1 MNLPI
6 DRGLRKLQVRYVGP
20 LARRIGKYWTWWIA
34 QLTALLPAHVQ
45 ATMKQ
50 QNQSLHIEVN
60 GADFIVRTQSGSH
73 SQDLGT
79 FASESDDGCDFALPD
94 TPSETV
100 LVLPA
105 DKALIKE
112 LTLPLATEENLRE
125 ALSFQIDRQT
135 PFSVDQVCY
144 DCQVTSRDTSTQT
157 LSVNLIMAPRD
168 VTNELLDCL
177 ATKGLSPDLVSVR
190 GNRSDGVLPANLLPP
205 GRSKK
210 RWRGFRRK
218 QNLMLV
224 SANFILLLIAV
235 TIPVIQRQQAIA
247 SLEPQ
252 LERAIETAKDGA
264 QLRRQAEELTTAS
277 EYLRNKKQSELLV
290 MRAMDEVTRL
300 LPDHTSVSRLDI
312 GSEEIQVQGQ
322 SSATATLIPLLEA
335 SPLLQNVRFRSPVV
349 QIGTTAEERFHLSAD
364 LMQETDR

>member
-6 DRGLRKLQVRYVGP
+6 DRSLKKLQVRYVAP
-20 LARRIGKYWTWWIA
+20 LTRQFNKYWTWWIG
-34 QLTALLPAHVQ
+34 QLTALLPGHVQ
-45 ATMKQ
+45 ATIKQ
-50 QNQSLHIEVN
+50 QHQCLYIETK
-60 GADFIVRTQSGSH
+60 GADFVIRTQSGSQ
-73 SQDLGT
+73 SQELGT
-79 FASESDDGCDFALPD
+79 FACNAEDGCSLELPD
-94 TPSETV
+94 APSETV
-100 LVLPA
+100 LILPA
-105 DKALIKE
+105 DKVLIKE

-177 ATKGLSPDLVSVR
+177 ARNGLFPDRVSVLGR
-190 GNRSDGVLPANLLPP
+190 NSDRVLPANLLPP
-205 GRSKK
+205 GRQKK
-210 RWRGFRRK
+210 RWPGIRRR
-218 QNLMLV
+218 QNLLLV
-224 SANFILLLIAV
+224 SANVVLLLIAV
-235 TIPVIQRQQAIA
+235 AIPVIQRQQAIN

-252 LERAIETAKDGA
+252 LERAVETAKDGT
-264 QLRRQAEELTTAS
+264 QLRRQVEELVAAS

-290 MRAMDEVTRL
+290 MRAMDEVTRV

-322 SSATATLIPLLEA
+322 STASAALIPLLEA
-335 SPLLQNVRFRSPVV
+335 SPLLQNVRFRSPVM

-364 LMQETDR
+364 LVQESGR